1 MSGSR
6 ARPVDIDGRRLAL
19 TNLDKVLY
27 PETGTT
33 KAEVLEYYATLAPV
47 LLPHLR
53 GRPVTRK
60 RWVDGVG
67 TAESPGS
74 VFFQK
79 NLDASTPDW
88 IARAALPQ
96 RKGETVY
103 ALLHEPA
110 ALAWAA
116 QTAAL
121 ELHVPQWRIDGGGR
135 PGDPDRLVLDLDP
148 GPGTGLA
155 ECADIARLARDYL
168 RGAGLDPVPVTSGS
182 KGIHLYSALD
192 GARTAEEVSAV
203 AHELAR
209 ALEADLPEL
218 AVSRMAKN
226 LRDGRVLVDWS
237 QNSAAKTTVA
247 PYSLRGTPR
256 PFVAAPRTWEELDD
270 PALAQLE
277 LGEVLRR
284 VARDG
289 DLLAP
294 LRRGAA
300 GGADGGGPAGPADRL
315 ERYRSMRDARR
326 TPEPVP
332 SIPPPPTDGRRFV
345 IQEHHARSWHLDFR
359 LEHEGVLVS
368 WALPRGVPEDPSANR
383 LAVPTE
389 DHPLEYATFSGTIPK
404 GEYGAGEVSIWDA
417 GSYELE
423 KWRDG
428 EEVIV
433 VLNGGRGVRRYALIR
448 TGENWIIHL
457 MDDGP
462 ATAAP
467 SGLPARRSGRR
478 VLGGSARAGGASDGA
493 HAPML
498 ASRPDPAAGAE
509 DSDGAAVDGG
519 RWAMEMKWDGIRA
532 IATVAEGALEL
543 RSRNG
548 VDLTPT
554 FPELAVLVDR
564 VESSAGQAGPVVLDG
579 EIVALDGEGRP
590 DFSLLQRR
598 MGATR
603 AKDVAIVRCAVPVQL
618 MLFDVLT
625 AGGESVVDLAYDD
638 RRALLDR
645 LVESGGAVSVPPS
658 VGTSLAS
665 AMATSL
671 DLGLEGVVAKRRTS
685 PYRPGRR
692 SPDWVKIRH
701 ERAQEVIVGGWRPGE
716 GERRGDLGA
725 LLLGMP
731 GPTGL
736 VYVGRVGTGFSAAER
751 RRILTALEPLAADVS
766 PFDEVPAED
775 AAGARW
781 VLPERVAEVALTG
794 WTGGDRLRHA
804 VWRGWRPDKR
814 PDEVVRE

>member
-1 MSGSR
+1 MPGSR
-6 ARPVDIDGRRLAL
+6 ARPVTIDGRRLAL

-33 KAEVLEYYATLAPV
+33 KAEVLEYIATIAPV
-47 LLPHLR
+47 MLPHLR

-67 TAESPGS
+67 TAEHPGA

-79 NLDASTPDW
+79 KLDASTPEW
-88 IARAALPQ
+88 IERAELPQ
-96 RKGETVY
+96 RKGDAVY
-103 ALLHEPA
+103 ALLQEPA

-121 ELHVPQWRIDGGGR
+121 ELHVPQWRLDPDGR
-135 PGDPDRLVLDLDP
+135 PGNPDRLVLDLDP

-155 ECADIARLARDYL
+155 ECAEIARLARDYL
-168 RGAGLDPVPVTSGS
+168 RGAGLDPVPVSSGS

-192 GARTAEEVSAV
+192 GERTSEEVSAV

-218 AVSRMAKN
+218 VVSRMAKT
-226 LRDGRVLVDWS
+226 LREGRVLVDWS
-237 QNSAAKTTVA
+237 QNSAAKTTIA
-247 PYSLRGTPR
+247 PYSLRGTLR
-256 PFVAAPRTWEELDD
+256 PFVAAPRTWAELDE
-270 PALAQLE
+270 PGLAQLTFTD
-277 LGEVLRR
+277 VLER

-289 DLLAP
+289 DLLAG
-294 LRRGAA
+294 LRP
-300 GGADGGGPAGPADRL
+300 GGAGSGDAGAGDRL
-315 ERYRSMRDARR
+315 ATYRSMRDARR

-332 SIPPPPTDGRRFV
+332 SIPPPRTDGRRFV

-368 WALPRGVPEDPSANR
+368 WALPRGVPTDPAANR

-389 DHPLEYATFSGTIPK
+389 DHPLEYAGFSGTIPK
-404 GEYGAGEVSIWDA
+404 GEYGAGEVTIWDA
-417 GSYELE
+417 GTYELE

-433 VLNGGRGVRRYALIR
+433 VLHGGRGVRRYALIR

-457 MDDGP
+457 MDEGA
-462 ATAAP
+462 ATAQP
-467 SGLPARRSGRR
+467 SGLPPRRSGRR
-478 VLGGSARAGGASDGA
+478 VLGGSARTGRAADDA
-493 HAPML
+493 DAPML
-498 ASRPDPAAGAE
+498 ATRYDPAAGDE
-509 DSDGAAVDGG
+509 DGPAGEGG
-519 RWAMEMKWDGIRA
+519 GWAMEMKWDGIRA

-548 VDLTPT
+548 IDLTASY
-554 FPELAVLVDR
+554 PELAVLVDR
-564 VESSAGQAGPVVLDG
+564 VEASVRDAGPVVLDG

-598 MGATR
+598 MGAT
-603 AKDVAIVRCAVPVQL
+603 KPKEVALARRAVPVQL
-618 MLFDVLT
+618 LLFDVLT
-625 AGGESVVDLAYDD
+625 AGGERVVALPYDD
-638 RRALLDR
+638 RRALLEQ
-645 LVESGGAVSVPPS
+645 LVASGGAVSVPPA
-658 VGTSLAS
+658 VGTSLDE

-671 DLGLEGVVAKRRTS
+671 ELGLEGVVAKRRAS

-692 SPDWVKIRH
+692 SPDWVKLRH
-701 ERAQEVIVGGWRPGE
+701 ERAQEVVVGGWRAGD
-716 GERRGDLGA
+716 GERRDDLGA
-725 LLLGMP
+725 LLLGVP
-731 GPTGL
+731 GPEGL
-736 VYVGRVGTGFSAAER
+736 RYVGRVGTGFSAAER
-751 RRILTALEPLAADVS
+751 RRILAALEPLAASSS
-766 PFDEVPAED
+766 PFLDVPAED
-775 AAGARW
+775 AAGAHW
-781 VLPERVAEVALTG
+781 VRPERVAEVSLTG

-814 PDEVVRE
+814 PGDVVRE